1 MERRLWVQSFC
12 ISALHDAVVLCD
24 STDFL
29 LNFAAS
35 SYIWNDTAMDVKFVK
50 ILIMATSVMTNN
62 PKIGVVMVIW
72 PNFIKSPH
80 STAIYSA
87 IKQQL
92 QQFCLSVCLSHAGSA
107 LKRLN
112 CWSSNQRCIV
122 A

>member
-50 ILIMATSVMTNN
+50 IIDH
-62 PKIGVVMVIW
+62 G
-72 PNFIKSPH
+72 NFSND
-80 STAIYSA
+80 
-87 IKQQL
+87 KQSQNWRGHGHL
-92 QQFCLSVCLSHAGSA
+92 T
-107 LKRLN
+107 
-112 CWSSNQRCIV
+112 
-122 A
+122 